1 MKRDVEELRKKSLGR
16 VLRAMNTNV
25 VICCQ
30 MDSAEKATFSE
41 VFLFCTEQSSDS
53 AILQHKKLA
62 DNKYFY
68 CDSNL
73 TEI

>member
-16 VLRAMNTNV
+16 ELRVMNSNV

-30 MDSAEKATFSE
+30 MDSEEKATFSE
-41 VFLFCTEQSSDS
+41 AFLFSTEQSSDS
-53 AILQHKKLA
+53 AVLHHKKSA

-68 CDSNL
+68 CDSN
-73 TEI
+73 

>member
-1 MKRDVEELRKKSLGR
+1 MKRDVEELKEKSLGR
-16 VLRAMNTNV
+16 VLRVMNTNV

-41 VFLFCTEQSSDS
+41 AFLFYTEQSSDS
-53 AILQHKKLA
+53 AILQHKKLT

-68 CDSNL
+68 CDSN
-73 TEI
+73 